1 MGSGSRRVDEV
12 TCDHEACPMKLEK
25 RGRDRRAIL
34 STGQVRM
41 TGKASQSCIIGL
53 FFGAVLTACGAAP
66 GNTNDSEVS
75 ESEARQV
82 RSGIEVLLSDSL
94 HLVQGQRVGLLTN
107 HTGIYWIGDGTV
119 GSTIDALYEASNVDL
134 VALYAPEHGI
144 RGQEQGGATIDSGRD
159 ERTGVPIH
167 SLYGEVRKPTPAML
181 ESVDVL
187 LFDMQDI
194 GARYYTYVSTMALAM
209 EAAGEQDI
217 PFIVLDRPNPV
228 RGDIVQ
234 GNLLKPGYETFV
246 GMYPVPMR
254 HGMTAGELAQLYVG
268 EFGLEVDLH
277 VVPLDGWTRDMTFD
291 QTQLP
296 WVPPSPNMPSV
307 ESALAYPGTCLFEGT
322 PISVGRGT
330 DRAFQ
335 WVGAP
340 WLDGVQLAESLNS
353 YGINGVRFEA
363 ATFTPRDA
371 GDRKFEGQ
379 EVSGVL
385 LIPEST
391 DYDASKAAVAML
403 LETYSMSGNNWLW
416 AEAHFDRLA
425 GTDSIRLGIEA
436 GLDFAELTS
445 AWDSETQAFEQ
456 LRVPYLIYR

>member
-1 MGSGSRRVDEV
+1 
-12 TCDHEACPMKLEK
+12 MKLEK
-25 RGRDRRAIL
+25 RGRDQRVIL

-53 FFGAVLTACGAAP
+53 FFGAVLAACGAAP

-144 RGQEQGGATIDSGRD
+144 RGQEQAGAAIDSGRD
-159 ERTGVPIH
+159 ERRGVPIH

-234 GNLLKPGYETFV
+234 GNLLKPGYEPFV
-246 GMYPVPMR
+246 GM
-254 HGMTAGELAQLYVG
+254 
-268 EFGLEVDLH
+268 
-277 VVPLDGWTRDMTFD
+277 
-291 QTQLP
+291 
-296 WVPPSPNMPSV
+296 
-307 ESALAYPGTCLFEGT
+307 
-322 PISVGRGT
+322 
-330 DRAFQ
+330 
-335 WVGAP
+335 
-340 WLDGVQLAESLNS
+340 
-353 YGINGVRFEA
+353 
-363 ATFTPRDA
+363 
-371 GDRKFEGQ
+371 
-379 EVSGVL
+379 
-385 LIPEST
+385 
-391 DYDASKAAVAML
+391 
-403 LETYSMSGNNWLW
+403 
-416 AEAHFDRLA
+416 
-425 GTDSIRLGIEA
+425 
-436 GLDFAELTS
+436 
-445 AWDSETQAFEQ
+445 
-456 LRVPYLIYR
+456 